1 METGAF
7 EEPCEELPAAL
18 RAAIAADSERLL
30 EQLRLLE
37 QMPQVRLVPSS
48 IFDRATPPGS
58 NPQLRGVSCKLRCC
72 KGENPSQKCNALT
85 GEKAC
90 PTHVEAAQLLR
101 AKVMAKHGSAECI
114 AKAQA
119 SLAAEAEQGAVGS
132 SSSAAPAETLTTNGV
147 GAVNEAR
154 VRLHEGTQKHS
165 HRDSRQPETPS
176 MLGCL
181 LVFLPLTRGM
191 SVIYCPHGC

>member
-18 RAAIAADSERLL
+18 RAAIAADGERLL

-72 KGENPSQKCNALT
+72 KGGIDQKCNAST
-85 GEKAC
+85 GENAC

-119 SLAAEAEQGAVGS
+119 SLAAEAEQGAAGS
-132 SSSAAPAETLTTNGV
+132 SSSGAAAEDFFAVILGRQLAIQKAQRVVALTEER
-147 GAVNEAR
+147 ALHLAEAER
-154 VRLHEGTQKHS
+154 EL
-165 HRDSRQPETPS
+165 
-176 MLGCL
+176 C
-181 LVFLPLTRGM
+181 
-191 SVIYCPHGC
+191 